1 VTAERLRRLGDS
13 VLIVGITLL
22 SYNLAPP
29 VIINGQARSGDVQTF
44 FSNLYGLIT
53 SFFVIFMLWVIY
65 LKILDYIDEPDDKV
79 VSISLTFFILV
90 LLTPVFAVAESQYR
104 SWQSVMYLSILQIT
118 NSLLLVALW
127 IYLAKHKN
135 LLIRERLSKTDNKY
149 MSYYFIQTLE
159 QDSTLSEVFIPDVE
173 EDAERLSIALKMW
186 VGGITGD
193 KATRKTH
200 NGTEGEEEYTLEQ
213 RKADFKL
220 ADSYANKDEIF
231 RAGVQ
236 VATILEL
243 IIRKKRNISLEGAK
257 HDSSIWKYVRT
268 GVVSGS
274 VNQEDLLV
282 CSGCVL

>member
-274 VNQEDLLV
+274 VNQEDLLY
-282 CSGCVL
+282 CLT